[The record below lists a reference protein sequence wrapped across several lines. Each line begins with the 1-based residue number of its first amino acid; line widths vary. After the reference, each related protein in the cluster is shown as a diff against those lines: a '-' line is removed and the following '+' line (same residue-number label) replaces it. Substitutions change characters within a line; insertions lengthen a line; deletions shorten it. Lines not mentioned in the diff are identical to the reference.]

1 MPSIEVRAL
10 TKEYRVPEKDPGL
23 WGAVRSLVNRRFRT
37 TRAVE
42 GISLTIEEGELVG
55 FLGANGAGKTTTL
68 KMLSGL
74 LTPTSGEAVV
84 MGHVPWRREAAFQRR
99 FSLVMGQRTQLWWE
113 LPAQETFR
121 LNQVIY
127 GLDEKTYRASMGEL
141 VELLELEDCLS
152 VPVKKLS
159 LGQRMRAELAAAL
172 LHRPALLLLDEPTL
186 GLDVVMQKK
195 VREFISEYNRRSR
208 ATILLTSHNMDD
220 VVELCPR
227 VLIIERGRLLYDGP
241 LNRLVE
247 RYAGHKVIRL
257 SFERPVDRRDVETFG
272 RVASWDELRAVI
284 EVPRG
289 EVSKRA
295 AALLM
300 KLPVADLTID
310 EPPID
315 DIVRT
320 IFSREPGA
328 QIPDGL

>member
-1 MPSIEVRAL
+1 MAAAVLAQAL
-10 TKEYRVPEKDPGL
+10 TKDYRVPEKEPGL
-23 WGAVRSLVNRRFRT
+23 GGALKSLFNRKFRT
-37 TRAVE
+37 TRAVDA
-42 GISLTIEEGELVG
+42 IDLHIEEGELVG

-74 LTPTSGEAVV
+74 LTPTGGTAAVL
-84 MGHVPWRREAAFQRR
+84 GHVPWKREAAFQRR

-113 LPAQETFR
+113 IPAQETFR

-127 GLDEKTYRASMGEL
+127 GLSEAEYRRNLDEL
-141 VELLELEDCLS
+141 VDLLELQDCLS

-172 LHRPALLLLDEPTL
+172 LHRPSLLLLDEPTL

-195 VREFISEYNRRSR
+195 VREFIREYNRRSK

-227 VLIIERGRLLYDGP
+227 VIVIERGRLLYDGA

-247 RYAGHKVIRL
+247 RYAERKVIRL
-257 SFERPVDRRDVETFG
+257 AFSEPVNGEM
-272 RVASWDELRAVI
+272 RAEY
-284 EVPRG
+284 EVPRA
-289 EVSKRA
+289 EVSKKA
-295 AALLM
+295 AELLM
-300 KLPVADLTID
+300 TLPVADLTID
-310 EPPID
+310 EQDID

-320 IFSREPGA
+320 IFTRGDA
-328 QIPDGL
+328 KIPDGL